1 MKAIILSFVLL
12 SFVSPALAVNRA
24 ELDDRIRALT
34 AKFEVLQADSGKR
47 VPADILRR
55 AQGIILLDTAKAGF
69 MFAFQGGDGIAM
81 VRDKWGSW
89 SPVAF
94 LNRNEASFGFQAGG
108 EENFYVILLMTTNA
122 THLLL
127 KPAID
132 FGAEAQGT
140 AGNNSSR
147 SEGKIVSPFQ
157 SVLVY
162 DDHHGFYGGVSFKN
176 GTLAPNAN
184 DNQVYYGQYE
194 SMSDILF
201 DGKVERTETAAA
213 LAEKIKTYSKK

>member
-1 MKAIILSFVLL
+1 MRAIILSFVLL
-12 SFVSPALAVNRA
+12 SIVSPALAVDRA
-24 ELDDRIRALT
+24 QLDDRIRELT
-34 AKFEVLQADSGKR
+34 AKFEALQADPEKR
-47 VPADILRR
+47 VPANVLRR
-55 AQGIILLDTAKAGF
+55 AQGIVLLDTTKAGF
-69 MFAFQGGDGIAM
+69 MFAFQGGDGIAL
-81 VRDKWGSW
+81 VRDKWGNW
-89 SPVAF
+89 SPAAF

-108 EENFYVILLMTTNA
+108 EQNFYAILLMTTNA
-122 THLLL
+122 THILL

-147 SEGKIVSPFQ
+147 AEGKIVSPSQ

-162 DDHHGFYGGVSFKN
+162 DDHNGFYGGVSFKN

-184 DNQVYYGQYE
+184 DNRVYYGQYE
-194 SMSDILF
+194 SIRDILF

-213 LAEKIKTYSKK
+213 LAEKIKTYSQK